1 MANETTRKP
10 PVVPARKR
18 TVSEP
23 TEPGRVA
30 ENDRGNMGWEWAQD
44 DSLQSDDTAGAIER
58 LRVLVDPKLGVVEDE
73 PLNTLKH
80 NAKGLKQ
87 GYNPYDSGALGKTER
102 KKKKNL
108 RELSKWI
115 ETKRKV
121 ENSGNPDE

>member
-10 PVVPARKR
+10 PVAPARNR
-18 TVSEP
+18 TTTEP
-23 TEPGRVA
+23 SEPGRLA
-30 ENDRGNMGWEWAQD
+30 ENDRGNVAWEWAQD
-44 DSLQSDDTAGAIER
+44 DALQSDDTAGAIER
-58 LRVLVDPKLGVVEDE
+58 LRVLVDPKLVVVDED
-73 PLNTLKH
+73 PPNTLKH

-121 ENSGNPDE
+121 EESGNSDK

>member
-18 TVSEP
+18 TTTEP
-23 TEPGRVA
+23 SEPGRVA
-30 ENDRGNMGWEWAQD
+30 ENDRGDMAWEWAQD
-44 DSLQSDDTAGAIER
+44 DTLQSDDTAGAIER
-58 LRVLVDPKLGVVEDE
+58 LRVLVDPKLVVVDED
-73 PLNTLKH
+73 PPNTLKH

-102 KKKKNL
+102 KKKKSL

-115 ETKRKV
+115 EIKRKV
-121 ENSGNPDE
+121 AESGNSEK

>member
-18 TVSEP
+18 TNTEP
-23 TEPGRVA
+23 NEPGRLA
-30 ENDRGNMGWEWAQD
+30 ENDRGNVAWEWAQD
-44 DSLQSDDTAGAIER
+44 DALQSDDTAGAIER
-58 LRVLVDPKLGVVEDE
+58 LRVLVDPKLNVVEED
-73 PLNTLKH
+73 PPNTIKH

-87 GYNPYDSGALGKTER
+87 GYNPYNSGALGKTER

-121 ENSGNPDE
+121 ESSGNPDK

>member
-10 PVVPARKR
+10 PVVPARMR
-18 TVSEP
+18 TTTEP
-23 TEPGRVA
+23 NEPGRLA
-30 ENDRGNMGWEWAQD
+30 ENDRGNVAWEWAQD

-58 LRVLVDPKLGVVEDE
+58 LRVLVDPKLDVVDED
-73 PLNTLKH
+73 PPNTLKH

-121 ENSGNPDE
+121 ESSGNPDK

>member
-10 PVVPARKR
+10 PAGPARKPNSAE
-18 TVSEP
+18 TS
-23 TEPGRVA
+23 EPGRVA
-30 ENDRGNMGWEWAQD
+30 ENDRGNMAWEWAQD

-58 LRVLVDPKLGVVEDE
+58 LRVLVDPKLNVVDED
-73 PLNTLKH
+73 PPNTVKH

-121 ENSGNPDE
+121 ESSGNTDE

>member
-18 TVSEP
+18 ATPEP
-23 TEPGRVA
+23 NEPGRLA
-30 ENDRGNMGWEWAQD
+30 ENDRGDVAWEWAQD
-44 DSLQSDDTAGAIER
+44 DTLQSDDTAGAIER
-58 LRVLVDPKLGVVEDE
+58 LRALVDPNLNVVEED
-73 PLNTLKH
+73 PPNTIKH

-121 ENSGNPDE
+121 EGSGNPDK